1 MARSLSTKHRIDVG
15 PYVFILP
22 SLIVIT
28 VFLLVPIFRASV
40 LSVTN
45 SKLLV
50 PGKANF
56 VGLANYRAFFLN
68 SSFSNVIIATLAYV
82 TGGVG
87 LTYILGLFTAAVVNV
102 PFKAKG
108 LVRTLLILPWVVPD
122 VVLVIIWKWML
133 TSRYGVVNF
142 FLYGIGLVGIDFSWL
157 SSPTFAIFAI
167 LFATVW
173 KQYPLGLLILLAGM
187 QSIPSEQYEAA
198 NVDGASFFQRF
209 FYITLPGLRY
219 VTTVLILL
227 LVIWHFGNFVIIW
240 LMTRGGPADRTA
252 TFTVFTYLTAFK
264 FHKLGM
270 GAAIGIIILFVSL
283 IFTAIYYA
291 LFVRKLVQE

>member
-240 LMTRGGPADRTA
+240 LMTRGGPQIVLQPSPSLRT
-252 TFTVFTYLTAFK
+252 
-264 FHKLGM
+264 
-270 GAAIGIIILFVSL
+270 
-283 IFTAIYYA
+283 
-291 LFVRKLVQE
+291 